1 MGGGISVFV
10 KLFFNW
16 KMSIYL
22 KDILLHLQKSL
33 YAGVSLL
40 QFLNTLS
47 CSPITLCQVIQ
58 ISIISS
64 NDINLQYICKV
75 YCNE

>member
-10 KLFFNW
+10 KLFFTW

-22 KDILLHLQKSL
+22 KNILIHLQKSL

-40 QFLNTLS
+40 QFLNALS
-47 CSPITLCQVIQ
+47 CSPITLC
-58 ISIISS
+58 
-64 NDINLQYICKV
+64 
-75 YCNE
+75 